1 MTQISLDKSVFSKK
15 DFEKLVDT
23 KFKQLINEDVNVE
36 DTFTLDDFFQLYEE
50 IFYQIPKEGD
60 TNSHRYIINKES
72 EYLGVNINDQ
82 TNIQALLDE
91 ITSLRNE
98 LLDANKTLLD
108 LNKK

>member
-1 MTQISLDKSVFSKK
+1 MTQISLDKSIFNKQ
-15 DFEKLVDT
+15 DFEKIVDT

-36 DTFTLDDFFQLYEE
+36 DTFTLDDFFQLYDEL
-50 IFYQIPKEGD
+50 FNQIPKEGD
-60 TNSHRYIINKES
+60 IDSHRYILNKEA

-91 ITSLRNE
+91 ITSLRQE
-98 LLDANKTLLD
+98 LLGANKTLSD

>member
-1 MTQISLDKSVFSKK
+1 MAQISLDKNVFNKK

-23 KFKQLINEDVNVE
+23 RFKQLINEDVNAQ
-36 DTFTLDDFFQLYEE
+36 DTFTLDDFFLLYDEL
-50 IFYQIPKEGD
+50 FNQIPREGD
-60 TNSHRYIINKES
+60 IDSHRYILNREA

-91 ITSLRNE
+91 ITSLRQE
-98 LLDANKTLLD
+98 LLDANKTLSD